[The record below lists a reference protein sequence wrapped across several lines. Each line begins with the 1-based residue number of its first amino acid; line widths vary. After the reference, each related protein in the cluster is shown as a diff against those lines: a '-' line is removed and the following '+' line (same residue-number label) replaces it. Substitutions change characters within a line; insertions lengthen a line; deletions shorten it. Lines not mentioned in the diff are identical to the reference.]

1 MDVCG
6 LPNARPIICNDC
18 PAFQRHHTSVLCAA
32 ESPAR
37 FPWAIDTTSEEKIYI
52 RWCCIDLLS
61 SPNLSGITA
70 YSICCKARF
79 GAQLISSTRSCRTP
93 NDDYRTSG
101 VFHPL
106 APSPIAFLWPVLYF
120 APTNP
125 RIPDSR
131 TAQMR
136 D

>member
-1 MDVCG
+1 MKTADRENPKRWATTPANRANGAAGQNRSCSFKGAAKEEKLQPQGRFFLLTSTFIELIRSCG
-6 LPNARPIICNDC
+6 L
-18 PAFQRHHTSVLCAA
+18 F
-32 ESPAR
+32 
-37 FPWAIDTTSEEKIYI
+37 
-52 RWCCIDLLS
+52 DLLQ
-61 SPNLSGITA
+61 
-70 YSICCKARF
+70 ARF
-79 GAQLISSTRSCRTP
+79 GAELISSTRSCRAP

-106 APSPIAFLWPVLYF
+106 APSPIASLWPVLYF
-120 APTNP
+120 ASTNP